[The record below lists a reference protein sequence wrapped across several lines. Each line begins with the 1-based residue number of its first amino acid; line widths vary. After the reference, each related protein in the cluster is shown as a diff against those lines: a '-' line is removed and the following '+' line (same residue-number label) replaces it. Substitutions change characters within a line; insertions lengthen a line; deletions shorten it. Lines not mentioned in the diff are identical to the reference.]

1 MTGDGRGNRNS
12 FVDWAPLSRFGSDCT
27 CYTAVRSQR
36 EAKIGQQTWAGDHVD
51 AGAGSGS
58 AAAAFLVG
66 PLLVV
71 EIYEQDFAF
80 LFFNLYNQPI
90 FNCLSLLIH
99 ESPPMII

>member
-1 MTGDGRGNRNS
+1 MLYGRPISTRSEN
-12 FVDWAPLSRFGSDCT
+12 WAADMG
-27 CYTAVRSQR
+27 
-36 EAKIGQQTWAGDHVD
+36 GDHVD

-80 LFFNLYNQPI
+80 LFFNL
-90 FNCLSLLIH
+90 
-99 ESPPMII
+99 